1 MLLRSTDPFRDFDR
15 LTQQL
20 LGSSL
25 GTTNRPAVMPMD
37 AWREGDRFVIEFDL
51 PGINPESIDIDVER
65 NVLTVR
71 AERVAGNGDWQRLAS
86 ERVHGQFSRQLVLG
100 DNLDLDRIE
109 AGYDNGV
116 LRLVVPVAERA
127 KPRKVQIAGVQPAN
141 QTEAI
146 EA

>member
-1 MLLRSTDPFRDFDR
+1 MLLRTTDPFRDFDR
-15 LTQQL
+15 LAGQL
-20 LGSSL
+20 LSMGS

-51 PGINPESIDIDVER
+51 PGINRDSIDIDVER
-65 NVLTVR
+65 NVLTVK

-109 AGYDNGV
+109 AGYEGGV
-116 LRLVVPVAERA
+116 LRLVVPVAEKA
-127 KPRKVQIAGVQPAN
+127 KPRKVEIAGKAPKVETQ
-141 QTEAI
+141 AI

>member
-51 PGINPESIDIDVER
+51 PGINAESIDIDVER
-65 NVLTVR
+65 NVLTVK

-109 AGYDNGV
+109 AAYDNGV
-116 LRLVVPVAERA
+116 LRLIVPVAERA
-127 KPRKVQIAGVQPAN
+127 KPRKVQIAGVEPAQ

>member
-1 MLLRSTDPFRDFDR
+1 MLLRTTDPFRDFDR
-15 LTQQL
+15 LTQQIF
-20 LGSSL
+20 

-51 PGINPESIDIDVER
+51 PGVSAESIDLDVER

-71 AERVAGNGDWQRLAS
+71 AERAARNGDGEWLAT
-86 ERVHGQFSRQLVLG
+86 ERPRGLFSRQLVLG

-109 AGYDNGV
+109 AGYEHGV
-116 LRLVVPVAERA
+116 LRLVVPVSEKA
-127 KPRKVQIAGVQPAN
+127 KPRKIEVAASDR
-141 QTEAI
+141 TAI

>member
-1 MLLRSTDPFRDFDR
+1 MLLRTTDPFRDFDR
-15 LTQQL
+15 LASQL
-20 LGSSL
+20 LGGA

-51 PGINPESIDIDVER
+51 PGVSRDSIDVDVER

-86 ERVHGQFSRQLVLG
+86 ERTHGQFSRQLVLG
-100 DNLDLDRIE
+100 DNLDLGKIE

-127 KPRKVQIAGVQPAN
+127 KPRKIEIAGAAPSVETQ
-141 QTEAI
+141 AI